1 MSMLDIQIDRLSLDV
16 SGAEGHEHRIRPI
29 AARAAAIL
37 AERLDESG
45 DALAEQQQSRGT
57 LRAPQARI
65 DLARMTD
72 EHAAQKIAQSWL
84 ATLGLGMQ

>member
-16 SGAEGHEHRIRPI
+16 SGAVGHEHRIRPI

-37 AERLDESG
+37 AERLDEQG
-45 DALAEQQQSRGT
+45 DALQQAAGARMTGP
-57 LRAPQARI
+57 RANV

-72 EHAAQKIAQSWL
+72 EDAAQKIAQSWM
-84 ATLGLGMQ
+84 AALGLKMQ